1 MGANWGRNI
10 RLSIFGESHGS
21 AIGINIDG
29 LPAGVEIDLD
39 KIERHMER
47 RAPGRSAFS
56 TQRKE
61 KDGVEIL
68 SGIYEGKTTGA
79 PICGIIKNEDK
90 KSKDYS
96 KLKEVMR
103 PGHSDYPAYI
113 KYHGYNDVRG
123 GGHFSGRITA
133 PIVFAGSIA
142 REILAKKNIY
152 IGAQIKSIKDIE
164 VEDLAELTNEVF
176 EEISKKEMAILDDK
190 KIIEIKER
198 IEVARMN
205 QDSLGGV
212 IECYAIGVPA
222 GIGEPFFDSLES
234 TIAHLAFSIPAV
246 KGIEFGKGFSITEML
261 GSEANDEYYLDNHI
275 VKTTN
280 NNNGGILGGIS
291 NGMPISFKVAI
302 KPTPSISKKQN
313 TINVKKMENC
323 DLVIEGRHD
332 PCIVPRAVV
341 VIESI
346 LALALL
352 ERLYD
357 EGGKYE

>member
-190 KIIEIKER
+190 KIVEIKER
-198 IEVARMN
+198 IEIARMN

-246 KGIEFGKGFSITEML
+246 KGIEFGKGFSMTEML
-261 GSEANDEYYLDNHI
+261 GSQANDEYYLDNNI
-275 VKTTN
+275 VKTTS

-291 NGMPISFKVAI
+291 NGMPISFRVAI

>member
-152 IGAQIKSIKDIE
+152 IGAQIKSIKEIE
-164 VEDLAELTNEVF
+164 VEEFTELTNEVF

-190 KIIEIKER
+190 KIVEIKER
-198 IEVARMN
+198 IEIARMN

-246 KGIEFGKGFSITEML
+246 KGIEFGKGFSMTEML
-261 GSEANDEYYLDNHI
+261 GSQANDEYYLDNNI
-275 VKTTN
+275 VKTTS

-291 NGMPISFKVAI
+291 NGMPISFRVAI

>member
-47 RAPGRSAFS
+47 RAPGRAAFS

-61 KDGVEIL
+61 KDGIEIL
-68 SGIYEGKTTGA
+68 SGVYEGKTTGA
-79 PICGIIKNEDK
+79 PICGIIRNEDK

-103 PGHSDYPAYI
+103 PGHSDYPAYV

-164 VEDLAELTNEVF
+164 VEDLTELTNEIF

-198 IEVARMN
+198 IELARMN
-205 QDSLGGV
+205 QDSLGGM

-246 KGIEFGKGFSITEML
+246 KGIEFGKGFSMTEML
-261 GSEANDEYYLDNHI
+261 GSEANDEYYLDNDI
-275 VKTTN
+275 VKTTS

-291 NGMPISFKVAI
+291 NGMPISFRVAI

>member
-47 RAPGRSAFS
+47 RAPGRAAFS

-68 SGIYEGKTTGA
+68 SGVYEGKTTGA
-79 PICGIIKNEDK
+79 PICGIIRNEDK

-103 PGHSDYPAYI
+103 PGHSDYPAYV
-113 KYHGYNDVRG
+113 KYHGHNDVRG

-133 PIVFAGSIA
+133 PIVFAGSIT

-164 VEDLAELTNEVF
+164 VEDLTELTNEIF

-198 IEVARMN
+198 IELARIN

-212 IECYAIGVPA
+212 E
-222 GIGEPFFDSLES
+222 EL
-234 TIAHLAFSIPAV
+234 
-246 KGIEFGKGFSITEML
+246 
-261 GSEANDEYYLDNHI
+261 
-275 VKTTN
+275 
-280 NNNGGILGGIS
+280 
-291 NGMPISFKVAI
+291 
-302 KPTPSISKKQN
+302 
-313 TINVKKMENC
+313 
-323 DLVIEGRHD
+323 
-332 PCIVPRAVV
+332 
-341 VIESI
+341 
-346 LALALL
+346 LL
-352 ERLYD
+352 E
-357 EGGKYE
+357 